1 MGAILINFLLFGALT
16 LIGLI
21 FVNRTNDYGIK
32 EFFVASLLSVFC
44 IFLSFIITK
53 IYRLIFNCNVEVIN
67 ENIELYIQS
76 ISSIIIFQLIC
87 IAGIILSSV

>member
-1 MGAILINFLLFGALT
+1 MSSILINFFVFLSLT

-21 FVNRTNDYGIK
+21 FVNRTNDYGMK
-32 EFFVASLLSVFC
+32 EFFIASLLSVFC

-53 IYRLIFNCNVEVIN
+53 IYRLIFNCNIEVIN